1 LNGIFYQGSINV
13 LIDWTLE
20 FDQWLDRLEARAAD
34 GDQSASATLMYVL
47 AELDYLQNLEV
58 QPTDDTATLMRVRQS
73 RKYQVW
79 RVSHPFDQN
88 VAIRLI
94 CWFPTDSQVIVVLFA
109 GDKARIGDAFY
120 DSVGT
125 RADALIQQWKRQTEG
140 DS

>member
-1 LNGIFYQGSINV
+1 M

-94 CWFPTDSQVIVVLFA
+94 CWFPTDSQVIVVQFV

>member
-1 LNGIFYQGSINV
+1 LNGIFYQGSVYV

>member
-1 LNGIFYQGSINV
+1 LNGIFYQGSVYV

-94 CWFPTDSQVIVVLFA
+94 CWFPTDSQVIVVQFA